1 MLDIHP
7 TLTGDLVRLEPL
19 QHQHADALVAAAATD
34 DPELYRWTI
43 VPRDR
48 AGMTAYI
55 EKALGARDLGLA
67 IPFATVRTAD
77 GKVVGC
83 TRFFDLERW
92 EWPAGH
98 VRHDK
103 PHPDVGE
110 IGYTWLSRGALRT
123 GINTEAKL
131 LMLGHGFETLGMV
144 RICLQTHSRNV
155 RSRAAIERIGGRFEG
170 IIRASKLAPDHAPR
184 DSARFSILAT
194 EWPGVKENLKRMLR
208 RA

>member
-1 MLDIHP
+1 MRDTYP
-7 TLTGDLVRLEPL
+7 TLTGGLVRLEPL
-19 QHQHADALVAAAATD
+19 QPEHVDGLLAAAVTD

-48 AGMTAYI
+48 AGMTSYI
-55 EKALGARDLGLA
+55 EKALAAREAGTA
-67 IPFATVRTAD
+67 IPFATLRISD

-83 TRFFDLERW
+83 TRLFDLERW
-92 EWPAGH
+92 DWPAGH
-98 VRHDK
+98 ARHDSS
-103 PHPDVGE
+103 HPDVGE
-110 IGYTWLSRGALRT
+110 IGYTWLGQGAIRT

-131 LMLGHGFETLGMV
+131 LMLGHGFETLGMA
-144 RICLQTHSRNV
+144 RICLQTHSRNA

-170 IIRASKLAPDHAPR
+170 IIRASKLAPDHTPR

-194 EWPGVKENLKRMLR
+194 EWPAVKESLNRMLR

>member
-1 MLDIHP
+1 MHDRHP
-7 TLTGDLVRLEPL
+7 TLTGNLVRLEPL
-19 QHQHADALVAAAATD
+19 QLQHLDALLAAADTD

-43 VPRDR
+43 VPRDH
-48 AGMTAYI
+48 AGMTSYI
-55 EKALGARDLGLA
+55 EKALGAREAGTA
-67 IPFATVRTAD
+67 VPFATRRVSD

-92 EWPAGH
+92 DWPVGH
-98 VRHDK
+98 ARHDG

-110 IGYTWLSRGALRT
+110 IGYTWLSPGALRT

-131 LMLGHGFETLGMV
+131 LMLGYGFETLGMARV
-144 RICLQTHSRNV
+144 CLQTHSRNA

-170 IIRASKLAPDHAPR
+170 IIRASKLAPDHTPR
-184 DSARFSILAT
+184 DSARFSLLAT
-194 EWPGVKENLKRMLR
+194 EWPAAKENLNRMLR